1 MLSVSVMSVGIVCA
15 LSIIVVRV
23 TIIVIVH
30 DLIFIVF
37 SIFVKKEKK
46 NEEKAKK
53 SISLR
58 MQ

>member
-23 TIIVIVH
+23 VIIVIVH
-30 DLIFIVF
+30 GLIFIVF

-46 NEEKAKK
+46 K
-53 SISLR
+53 
-58 MQ
+58 

>member
-1 MLSVSVMSVGIVCA
+1 MLSVSVMSVVIVCA

-23 TIIVIVH
+23 VIIVSVH

-46 NEEKAKK
+46 K
-53 SISLR
+53 
-58 MQ
+58 

>member
-15 LSIIVVRV
+15 LSIIVV
-23 TIIVIVH
+23 IIVIVH
-30 DLIFIVF
+30 NLIFIVF
-37 SIFVKKEKK
+37 FNLCKKGEK

>member
-23 TIIVIVH
+23 VIIVIVH
-30 DLIFIVF
+30 DHIFIVF
-37 SIFVKKEKK
+37 SIFVKNEKK

-53 SISLR
+53 SISLK